1 MSGEKNKGSAEKNNV
16 IPLGEGRP
24 GTESRSG
31 EDTSLDDLVR
41 HMRSLRDTIPVNQR
55 LRRDLRARLLE
66 GVEPQTEVKEAFNC
80 NGKKEPAGFRP
91 WWAAGLI
98 AAAALGLIIF
108 MVLGSSG
115 CRTLEGGQTAEVGR
129 FWTGEEPLL
138 PAVSPGDGVIVV
150 ERDGALLLL
159 DRQGE
164 QFSSVS
170 PPPGIR
176 YGSPCWSP
184 DGKRLALVRQGGS
197 GWEVISVEM
206 PGGEVRDVQKA
217 LNEGMERA
225 VVLARS
231 PAASPVAHLSWSP
244 GSDRIAYAVTEGS
257 GKGLYLAASGSE
269 PVFFGPGV
277 QVAWSPDGN
286 WLAVEREEGDGHSLK
301 VVSINGEVEYSLGQ
315 GSCPV
320 WNKKGFL
327 FFLQN
332 SVREKILS
340 YLPDGSPQFK
350 VQSKTGEIRWVYLGS
365 GRGLEKVFGREPDGS
380 PEPRLLMA
388 PETPAGN
395 VELQWL
401 KSLELSG
408 DRTPKTLYLDRA
420 GEIEGL
426 VPGDGSSLLLSRRDG
441 GIVVVSRVSFSDR
454 KTDGGDNL

>member
-1 MSGEKNKGSAEKNNV
+1 LSGEKNKWSAEKNNV

-31 EDTSLDDLVR
+31 EGTSLDDLVR
-41 HMRSLRDTIPVNQR
+41 HMRLLRDSIPVNQK

-66 GVEPQTEVKEAFNC
+66 GVESQTEVKAAFNYQE
-80 NGKKEPAGFRP
+80 KKGPVGFRP

-108 MVLGSSG
+108 MALGSSVG
-115 CRTLEGGQTAEVGR
+115 RTLEGGQTAEVGR
-129 FWTGEEPLL
+129 FWTGAAPLL

-150 ERDGALLLL
+150 ERGGALLLL
-159 DRQGE
+159 GRQGE

-170 PPPGIR
+170 PPPGVR

-197 GWEVISVEM
+197 GWEIISVEI
-206 PGGEVRDVQKA
+206 PEGRVRDIQKT
-217 LNEGMERA
+217 LEEGMERA

-257 GKGLYLAASGSE
+257 GKGLYLAVSGSE
-269 PVFFGPGV
+269 PVFWGPGV
-277 QVAWSPDGN
+277 QAAWSPDGN
-286 WLAVEREEGDGHSLK
+286 WLAVEREEADGRSLK
-301 VVSINGEVEYSLGQ
+301 VVSINGEVEYSLGK
-315 GSCPV
+315 GSFPV
-320 WNKKGFL
+320 WNEKGFL
-327 FFLQN
+327 FFLQT

-365 GRGLEKVFGREPDGS
+365 GRGLDKVLARTPVGI
-380 PEPRLLMA
+380 EPRLLMA
-388 PETPAGN
+388 PDTPAGN
-395 VELQWL
+395 AELQWL

-408 DRTPKTLYLDRA
+408 DRTPKTLYLDRS

-426 VPGDGSSLLLSRRDG
+426 VAGDGSSLLLSRRDG
-441 GIVVVSRVSFSDR
+441 GIVVISRVSFSDR
-454 KTDGGDNL
+454 KTDGGDSR

>member
-1 MSGEKNKGSAEKNNV
+1 MSGEKNKLGAGEKNNV
-16 IPLGEGRP
+16 IPLGEGWH
-24 GTESRSG
+24 GTESRPG
-31 EDTSLDDLVR
+31 EDTSLNDLVR
-41 HMRSLRDTIPVNQR
+41 HMRSLRDSIPVNQK

-66 GVEPQTEVKEAFNC
+66 GVGPQTEERPAFNYQEKR
-80 NGKKEPAGFRP
+80 GPAGRP

-98 AAAALGLIIF
+98 AAAALGIIIYIA
-108 MVLGSSG
+108 LGPFG
-115 CRTLEGGQTAEVGR
+115 CRTLDGGQTAEVGR
-129 FWTGEEPLL
+129 FWTGEAPLL

-150 ERDGALLLL
+150 ERGGALLLL
-159 DRQGE
+159 GRQGE
-164 QFSSVS
+164 QFSSVN
-170 PPPGIR
+170 PPPGVR

-197 GWEVISVEM
+197 GWEIISIEIPKV
-206 PGGEVRDVQKA
+206 EVRDIQRT
-217 LNEGMERA
+217 LEEGLERA

-244 GSDRIAYAVTEGS
+244 GSDRIAYAVTEDSENGI
-257 GKGLYLAASGSE
+257 YLAAAGSE
-269 PVFFGPGV
+269 PVFFGPGA

-286 WLAVEREEGDGHSLK
+286 WLAVEREEAQGRSLR
-301 VVSINGEVEYSLGQ
+301 VVSINGEAEYTLGQ
-315 GSCPV
+315 GTFPV
-320 WNKKGFL
+320 WSEKGFL
-327 FFLQN
+327 FFLQT

-350 VQSKTGEIRWVYLGS
+350 VQIKTGEIRWVYLGS
-365 GRGLEKVFGREPDGS
+365 GKGLEKVFDREPDGI
-380 PEPRLLMA
+380 EPRLLMT
-388 PETPAGN
+388 PDTPAGN

-441 GIVVVSRVSFSDR
+441 GIVVISRVGYSVR
-454 KTDGGDNL
+454 KTDGGDNQ